1 MTPRTS
7 DPVAERFAENLLR
20 AREAASLSQEELA
33 FRAAL
38 HRTEIG
44 LLERGARTPRIDTL
58 AKLAGALGV
67 EPAALLVGIA
77 WDPGDYRPGQFRERG
92 EA

>member
-1 MTPRTS
+1 MGS
-7 DPVAERFAENLLR
+7 DVASRFGRNLVAARKR
-20 AREAASLSQEELA
+20 AGISQEELS

-44 LLERGARTPRIDTL
+44 LLERAERVPRIDTL

-67 EPAALLVGIA
+67 RPEDLLAGIR
-77 WDPGDYRPGQFRERG
+77 WHPGDYSPGGFEERG
-92 EA
+92 GGEEQ